1 MRILSKVLQIILAI
15 TFIFSAYTKAVGP
28 GFFEITLMDQGLA
41 SSRVFAGNMARFFIG
56 LEFAIGILMLLPFYI
71 RILLKITFLMLG
83 GFTIHLIYLW
93 SIGDT
98 ENCGCF
104 GEMISMTPLQSILKN
119 LFMLLVAIII
129 YKSSQVN
136 NVSKI
141 IPMAFTVGTILSMWL
156 FLPMPNHDNF
166 PFETF
171 TKFEPIGRVDLSYGE
186 KLIAVFNLDCEH
198 CQELA
203 TELGEL
209 QRQYDNFP
217 ELFVLFFK
225 EGNTTVE
232 GFETMTQSSS
242 PHTLIDVNT
251 FFDLIGDSPPRIYYL
266 NNGTVAEI
274 WDADFSQNILKT
286 FDLEK

>member
-1 MRILSKVLQIILAI
+1 M
-15 TFIFSAYTKAVGP
+15 
-28 GFFEITLMDQGLA
+28 
-41 SSRVFAGNMARFFIG
+41 
-56 LEFAIGILMLLPFYI
+56 
-71 RILLKITFLMLG
+71 
-83 GFTIHLIYLW
+83 
-93 SIGDT
+93 
-98 ENCGCF
+98 
-104 GEMISMTPLQSILKN
+104 
-119 LFMLLVAIII
+119 
-129 YKSSQVN
+129 
-136 NVSKI
+136 
-141 IPMAFTVGTILSMWL
+141 
-156 FLPMPNHDNF
+156 
-166 PFETF
+166 
-171 TKFEPIGRVDLSYGE
+171 
-186 KLIAVFNLDCEH
+186 DCEH